1 MDIGGLNPA
10 WLIIATFALAI
21 LPFFLMMT
29 TSYVKILVVISLVK
43 NALGVQ
49 QIPPQMVINGLAMI
63 LTVFIMAPVANDTLD
78 LLEKET
84 NKTTVQITPSN
95 VFVIADHI
103 SPPLKKFLKA
113 NTDERVSNM
122 LVATAQQVWPE
133 KMRHEISK
141 DNWSVVIPAFTLTE
155 LSKAFQIGFVL
166 YLAFIAIDLIISNIL
181 LAMGMMMVSPTTI
194 SLPFKLLLFVTLDGW
209 LKISQGLILSYT

>member
-1 MDIGGLNPA
+1 MTIDPV
-10 WLIIATFALAI
+10 WLILVGAGLGI
-21 LPFFLMMT
+21 LPLLLMMT
-29 TSYVKILVVISLVK
+29 TSYVKIVVVLMLVR

-63 LTVFIMAPVANDTLD
+63 LSVFIMAPVASDTMS

-84 NKTTVQITPSN
+84 AVQTEITPASALE
-95 VFVIADHI
+95 IADRI
-103 SPPLKKFLKA
+103 SPPLRRFLEQ

-122 LVATAQQVWPE
+122 FVSTAKRIWPE
-133 KMRHEISK
+133 RMHEQISK
-141 DNWSVVIPAFTLTE
+141 ENWAVLIPSFTITE
-155 LSKAFQIGFVL
+155 LTKAFQIGFVL

-181 LAMGMMMVSPTTI
+181 LAMGMMMVSPMTI

-209 LKISQGLILSYT
+209 LKITQGLLLSYK